1 MNEQLQNTASKAIA
15 FVIAIPVIIAIVFVA
30 KMFNAAT
37 GCDGLPQSANYIVDC
52 PRLIYRN
59 VSLGIRMNKLDK
71 EDAARREAAMNSPE
85 HKAWQAKVSAEM
97 ESYRVRARAL
107 GVDVPENAGVMTT
120 YNALAEK
127 ARASGVPVVKD
138 DNIKTL
144 VEKLEAKGGK

>member
-1 MNEQLQNTASKAIA
+1 MNEQLQNTANKAIA
-15 FVIAIPVIIAIVFVA
+15 FAIAIPVIVAIVFVV
-30 KMFNAAT
+30 KVFNAAT
-37 GCDGLPQSANYIVDC
+37 GCGDLPQSANYIVDC

-59 VSLGIRMNKLDK
+59 VSLSIRLDKMKK
-71 EDAARREAAMNSPE
+71 EDAARREAEMNSPE
-85 HKAWQAKVSAEM
+85 HKAWKAKVAAEM

-120 YNALAEK
+120 YNALADK
-127 ARASGVPVVKD
+127 ARSAGVPVVKD